1 MVYAIGGDNG
11 NERLNIVERYD
22 PQTDKWEFVAPMQ
35 IRRSFLA
42 AAALNG
48 SIFALGGSDG
58 ALRFNDVEKYDPDL
72 DRWESAPAMQVGR
85 GAFAAVKMKHVW

>member
-1 MVYAIGGDNG
+1 M
-11 NERLNIVERYD
+11 
-22 PQTDKWEFVAPMQ
+22 
-35 IRRSFLA
+35 
-42 AAALNG
+42 
-48 SIFALGGSDG
+48 GGSDG